1 MTIGLSGHS
10 SIIDTYYC
18 CSGHSQTIHLAS
30 VENSSFSKYIEKL
43 ARDLWER
50 EALAQGYDPVII
62 QAYGERLSKAVKEG
76 FGKDYVD
83 IDYDSKDYKLLH
95 SLESNV
101 WQFSTAKN
109 YQQLKQMSEALIK
122 PDGTRRSYE
131 EFRIQTAIITGGQLR
146 HLKTE
151 YQTAVAGAQMAA
163 KWNEIQKNKDIY
175 PLLEFD
181 AVEDDHTSALCRSLD
196 GVIRPV
202 DDAFWMQFYPP
213 NHYNCRSTVKQLRKG
228 EVTPDDQIV
237 RPNIPGI
244 FKVNLG
250 ERGLA
255 FPEDHAYFDGMPPEL
270 MKEARKHFPY
280 NMQFDLLDLSDDA
293 PGIVR
298 QHFMVDT
305 LASDYQRILNIAL
318 EKAKKDKQ
326 MIDILPE
333 LNPNKWNAM
342 RPTILPDSKT
352 GKSPDLRIN
361 KVLWE
366 EEGVYVLGKNTISNA
381 IKDGARQANNIIIS
395 LLVEDYPG
403 DEYLFNKAKGAF
415 NVRRYLD
422 VIEFRHKEKVL
433 TFQNPYKSKGD

>member
-1 MTIGLSGHS
+1 MIQLS
-10 SIIDTYYC
+10 
-18 CSGHSQTIHLAS
+18 S
-30 VENSSFSKYIEKL
+30 VESSSFTKYIEKL
-43 ARDLWER
+43 SRELWER
-50 EALAQGYDPVII
+50 QALAQGYDPIII
-62 QAYGERLSKAVKEG
+62 QAYGEKLSQAIKSG

-83 IDYDSKDYKLLH
+83 FDFDGKDYGLLH

-109 YQQLKQMSEALIK
+109 YQQLKQMSEALLK
-122 PDGTRRSYE
+122 PDGTRRSFD
-131 EFRIQTAIITGGQLR
+131 EFRIQTALITGEQLR

-163 KWNEIQKNKDIY
+163 KWNEIQQNKDIY
-175 PLLEFD
+175 PLLEFI

-228 EVTPDDQIV
+228 DITDEDKII

-255 FPEDHAYFDGMPPEL
+255 FPEDHAYFDGMPAEV
-270 MKEARKHFPY
+270 MKDARKHFPY
-280 NMQFDLLDLSDDA
+280 NMQFDLMDLPNDA
-293 PGIVR
+293 KGIVR

-305 LASDYQRILNIAL
+305 LASDYQRILNIAFEIIQK
-318 EKAKKDKQ
+318 EKV
-326 MIDILPE
+326 IVDILPE
-333 LNPNKWNAM
+333 LNPNKWNSLRA
-342 RPTILPDSKT
+342 TILPDAKT
-352 GKSPDLRIN
+352 NKSPDLRIN

-366 EEGVYVLGKNTISNA
+366 EEGVYVLGKNTISDA
-381 IKDGARQANNIIIS
+381 IKDGARQADNIIIS

-403 DEYLFNKAKGAF
+403 DEYLENKAKGAF
-415 NVRRYLD
+415 NIRRYLN
-422 VIEFRHKEKVL
+422 VIEFRHKDKVL